1 MSKYIRNKK
10 TDGLNKKVSK
20 RIIIENH
27 ITHLTRVGST
37 MDYAWNLFEQGKVEN
52 GLVILADHQTS
63 GRGRTGNKWFSNK
76 GEDIL
81 CSVLLKLKVSVI
93 PEILMAAALSV
104 VYTIRPYVDDAKITI
119 KWPND
124 IQIDG
129 NKISGVIAESRFQQ
143 SDSLCSVVVGIG
155 LNINLDPNGHDFLP
169 YRTTSMK
176 TLLKRDVDRL
186 SILNL
191 LLNHFDILLQR
202 LSKGESIVNEWKSYL
217 NCVGEEIT
225 YSYVGTGKSSKHLKA
240 LVENVDSYG
249 RLLLIDKS
257 GYRYCVSAG
266 DIRIMID

>member
-1 MSKYIRNKK
+1 M
-10 TDGLNKKVSK
+10 SK
-20 RIIIENH
+20 RIVIGNH
-27 ITHLTRVGST
+27 ITHLTRVDST
-37 MDYAWNLFEQGKVEN
+37 MNYAWNLFEQGKAEN

-81 CSVLLKLKVSVI
+81 CSVLLKLKGNIV

-104 VYTIRPYVDDAKITI
+104 VYTIKPYVDNAEIAI

-129 NKISGVIAESRFQQ
+129 DKISGVIAESRFQQ
-143 SDSLCSVVVGIG
+143 YDSLCNVVVGIG
-155 LNINLDPNGHDFLP
+155 LNINLDPSVHDLLP
-169 YRTTSMK
+169 DRTTSMK
-176 TLLKRDVDRL
+176 TLLNRDVDRL
-186 SILNL
+186 FTLNL
-191 LLNHFDILLQR
+191 LINHFDTLLQR
-202 LSKGESIVNEWKSYL
+202 LSNGESVVNEWKSYL

-225 YSYVGTGKSSKHLKA
+225 YSYLGTGKSPKYLKA

-257 GYRYCVSAG
+257 GSRYCVSAG
-266 DIRIMID
+266 DIRIINRLNIS